1 MRLILTTAVAS
12 LAIITAACNNT
23 ADDTADANM
32 SDDMAMNDM
41 AMNDMAMNDMNMA
54 NGMAMAPMAAA
65 DFASAVAATD
75 MYEIA
80 SGKLAQ
86 TMATMDECKTFGAML
101 VTDHNKSTADLKAA
115 AGAASPPVM
124 VPAAMPADMQA
135 KLDALKAA
143 KGAAFDKLFIEQQKE
158 VHQKALATLQSYS
171 SGGDVPSLKA
181 FAAKGAPMVQGH
193 LDKLNAM
200 KM

>member
-12 LAIITAACNNT
+12 LAIMTAACNNT
-23 ADDTADANM
+23 ADDTAEANM
-32 SDDMAMNDM
+32 AD
-41 AMNDMAMNDMNMA
+41 DMAMNDMNMA

-65 DFASAVAATD
+65 DFAAAVAATD

-86 TMATMDECKTFGAML
+86 TMATMAECKTFGAML

-115 AGAASPPVM
+115 AGAASPAVM
-124 VPAAMPADMQA
+124 VQAAMPADMQA
-135 KLDALKAA
+135 KVDALKAA

-171 SGGDVPSLKA
+171 AGGDVPSLKA

>member
-12 LAIITAACNNT
+12 LAIMTAACNNT
-23 ADDTADANM
+23 ADETAEANM
-32 SDDMAMNDM
+32 ADDM

-65 DFASAVAATD
+65 DFAAAVAATD

-80 SGKLAQ
+80 AGKLAQ

-115 AGAASPPVM
+115 AGAASPAVM

-135 KLDALKAA
+135 KVDALKAA

-158 VHQKALATLQSYS
+158 VHQKALATLQSYA

-181 FAAKGAPMVQGH
+181 FAGKGAPMVQGH

>member
-41 AMNDMAMNDMNMA
+41 AMNDMAMNDMNMDHS
-54 NGMAMAPMAAA
+54 NMAMPTTAAGFVAAA
-65 DFASAVAATD
+65 AATD
-75 MYEIA
+75 MYEIE

-101 VTDHNKSTADLKAA
+101 VTDHTRSTADLKAA
-115 AGAASPPVM
+115 AGAASPAVT
-124 VPAAMPADMQA
+124 VPAAMPAEMQA

-143 KGAAFDKLFIEQQKE
+143 KGAAFDKLFVEQQKE
-158 VHQKALATLQSYS
+158 VHQKALATLQSYA
-171 SGGDVPSLKA
+171 SGGDVASLKA
-181 FAAKGAPMVQGH
+181 FASKGTPMVQGH

-200 KM
+200 KI